1 MKIYFY
7 LLLAFLIVISGCINE
22 DQPVAFPEGEVE
34 GLKPI
39 YGNLA
44 ELKDIRIEAPRQL
57 ERPGKIYRKGGFLY
71 INELAKGVHI
81 IDNTDPSSPEPVAF
95 ISIPGNVDIA
105 AKDDVFYFDNYND
118 LVAVRITSGNQVEVL
133 KRIEDVLPAGN
144 NFPPGNDV
152 YFECVDARKGV
163 VTGWEATI
171 LVSPKCYR

>member
-1 MKIYFY
+1 MSIIRDHIVSMKAVDFK
-7 LLLAFLIVISGCINE
+7 
-22 DQPVAFPEGEVE
+22 PEYQI
-34 GLKPI
+34 K
-39 YGNLA
+39 
-44 ELKDIRIEAPRQL
+44 R
-57 ERPGKIYRKGGFLY
+57 
-71 INELAKGVHI
+71 
-81 IDNTDPSSPEPVAF
+81 
-95 ISIPGNVDIA
+95 IPGNVDIA